1 MLMLQNMDTIT
12 VGETKTGEQVLLIRV
27 DATTYLVIVG
37 IGPQD
42 APYDSLEVAQRVFEK
57 LVE

>member
-1 MLMLQNMDTIT
+1 MLQNMDTIT